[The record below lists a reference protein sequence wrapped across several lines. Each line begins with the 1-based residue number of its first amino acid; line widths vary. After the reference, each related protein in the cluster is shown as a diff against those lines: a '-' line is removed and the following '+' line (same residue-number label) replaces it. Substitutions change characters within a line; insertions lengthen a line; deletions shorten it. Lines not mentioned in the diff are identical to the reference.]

1 MLLVVAVFVAAAAV
15 EVDVVI
21 AVVIVVDVVVAVVVC
36 VGGWRF
42 SRKSSRHVRALRCN
56 LNARVCVGICIDA
69 RPHCYAK

>member
-1 MLLVVAVFVAAAAV
+1 MLLLLLF

-21 AVVIVVDVVVAVVVC
+21 AVVIVVDVVAVVVF

-69 RPHCYAK
+69 RPRCYAK